1 MYIKINRHA
10 LILNMMSR
18 TKQILFYTAL
28 SSALFLASCQ
38 KDDDN
43 PFDEE
48 NKTPEATF
56 TYKASIN
63 GTEWKATQN
72 VSLLV
77 KKSSGPGKE
86 MRITANSIDNK
97 RLSLTLSDP
106 STGIAGDGIAVK
118 TYRLQQSGSSDADF
132 SYEANGSNTYEGAY
146 GSVTITA
153 SDAANKKLSGTFSCT
168 LYKGSGDSLKI
179 TNGIITDLPYT
190 IFEQ

>member
-18 TKQILFYTAL
+18 VKQILVYTAL
-28 SSALFLASCQ
+28 SSVLLITSCQ
-38 KDDDN
+38 KDDDSG
-43 PFDEE
+43 FDED
-48 NKTPEATF
+48 NKTPEAAF

-77 KKSSGPGKE
+77 KNSAGPGKE
-86 MRITANSIDNK
+86 MRITANSSDNK
-97 RLSLTLSDP
+97 RLSLTLSDA
-106 STGIAGDGIAVK
+106 STGVAGDGIVVK
-118 TYRLQQSGSSDADF
+118 TYSLKQSGTSDANF

-146 GSVTITA
+146 GTVTITS

-168 LYKGSGDSLKI
+168 LFKGAGDSLKI